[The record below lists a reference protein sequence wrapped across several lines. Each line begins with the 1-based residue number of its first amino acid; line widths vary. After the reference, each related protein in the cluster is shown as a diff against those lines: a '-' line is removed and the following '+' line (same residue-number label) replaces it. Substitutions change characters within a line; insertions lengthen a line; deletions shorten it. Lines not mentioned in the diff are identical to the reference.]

1 MADKMQ
7 ETGNRVEDKAAEMK
21 ATAEGAVERV
31 KSEARQAL
39 DESGATSDMQ
49 ALKDDLRSLRSDVS
63 NLMESLKGAASSKAK
78 ELGSTLKETSGQLS
92 TQVKD
97 VWGTAREKGGEVASD
112 LETRIQERPLMSV
125 LVAFGVGLL
134 LSRILNRR

>member
-7 ETGNRVEDKAAEMK
+7 EIASRGEDKVVEMK
-21 ATAEGAVERV
+21 ATAESAVERV

-39 DESGATSDMQ
+39 DESGATNDMQ
-49 ALKDDLRSLRSDVS
+49 ALKDDLRSLRADVS

-78 ELGSTLKETSGQLS
+78 ELGSTLKETSDQLG

-97 VWGTAREKGGEVASD
+97 VLGSAREKGGQVASD
-112 LETRIQERPLMSV
+112 LEARIQERPLMSV
-125 LVAFGVGLL
+125 LVAFGVGLV
-134 LSRILNRR
+134 LSRILSRR